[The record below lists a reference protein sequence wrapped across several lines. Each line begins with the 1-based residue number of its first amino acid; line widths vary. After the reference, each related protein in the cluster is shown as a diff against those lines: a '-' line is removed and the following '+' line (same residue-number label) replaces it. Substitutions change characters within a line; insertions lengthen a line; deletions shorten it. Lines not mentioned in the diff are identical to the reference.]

1 MTLHQTSGGIPDP
14 VRARGAIPL
23 PHDEAR
29 ELDPKAD
36 HQLKVEF
43 GDGQFWVTLLCPES
57 GCIPAWDAPDGGD
70 ECWLKGWA
78 EASVIDEGLVGE
90 VIVAVSTSWDGD
102 GPVSKIVADAQ
113 LVEWRERAQKAEAER
128 DEARK
133 LLDELCEIVNDV
145 HYPGRLT
152 TIGGLLRERHAS
164 WPGWKR

>member
-1 MTLHQTSGGIPDP
+1 M
-14 VRARGAIPL
+14 
-23 PHDEAR
+23 
-29 ELDPKAD
+29 
-36 HQLKVEF
+36 
-43 GDGQFWVTLLCPES
+43 
-57 GCIPAWDAPDGGD
+57 
-70 ECWLKGWA
+70 
-78 EASVIDEGLVGE
+78 IDEGLVGE

-102 GPVSKIVADAQ
+102 GPVSKIVAPAQ
-113 LVEWRERAQKAEAER
+113 LAGWRERAQKAEAECRDVDLLLVDRANQIVDLEAER